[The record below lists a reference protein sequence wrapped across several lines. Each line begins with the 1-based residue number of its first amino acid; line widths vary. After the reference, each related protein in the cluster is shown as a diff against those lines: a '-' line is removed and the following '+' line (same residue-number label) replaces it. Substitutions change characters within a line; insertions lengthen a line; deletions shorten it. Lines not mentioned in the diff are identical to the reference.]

1 MAAFVLDDCII
12 SGLVYFIFEIRL
24 DDCIIHAAD
33 NEIFTQ
39 QLELVFQRFSNIHK
53 IVLKPNKCRFGLSEV
68 EFCGRVISHNGIHMS
83 AKKISQV
90 LDFLLPKYMKQLK
103 SFLGLVNCF
112 RPHIRD
118 QSKLA
123 HPLNQMLID
132 YNRSTVLK
140 WTDET
145 NKAFFA
151 LQKLVCDCPLMHFV
165 DPELPLY
172 LHTDASDYGIGG
184 YLFQI
189 ADGSERPNVFISQSL
204 HYNQLRWNTLQKEAY
219 SIFFCCKELDY
230 LIRNRQFT
238 LLTAHDHLRF
248 IHDSSNNMVIRW
260 FLALQELDFLLEH
273 FAGVKNIVADAL
285 SRLCA
290 NYMKTLPKEF
300 SADDIFIC
308 AIVPDFNIP
317 VDKCALISKVHNSL
331 AGHHGVVLKTTR

>member
-1 MAAFVLDDCII
+1 MFVRLGTHRSQLFGVVDLTSGYHQAPISLATRVFTVFITFCGCYQYLRLPFGPKRAPSYFQEMMAAFVLDDCII

-123 HPLNQMLID
+123 HPLNQMLTH
-132 YNRSTVLK
+132 YYRATVLK

-145 NKAFFA
+145 KEAFFA
-151 LQKLVCDCPLMHFV
+151 LCDC
-165 DPELPLY
+165 
-172 LHTDASDYGIGG
+172 
-184 YLFQI
+184 
-189 ADGSERPNVFISQSL
+189 
-204 HYNQLRWNTLQKEAY
+204 
-219 SIFFCCKELDY
+219 
-230 LIRNRQFT
+230 
-238 LLTAHDHLRF
+238 
-248 IHDSSNNMVIRW
+248 
-260 FLALQELDFLLEH
+260 
-273 FAGVKNIVADAL
+273 
-285 SRLCA
+285 
-290 NYMKTLPKEF
+290 
-300 SADDIFIC
+300 
-308 AIVPDFNIP
+308 
-317 VDKCALISKVHNSL
+317 
-331 AGHHGVVLKTTR
+331 